1 MKHRTL
7 KIAVMALAVL
17 IVACGAGP
25 AGDAD
30 LQDRRWVLVTLEGEP
45 PLAGRAP
52 SAEFSADQ
60 ISGSASC
67 NTYFATYEVSGS
79 ELNISDVAHTE
90 MWCEDPEGVM
100 DQEQAFLDAMASVA
114 SYRLVGEQFELLD
127 GTGAVLLTF
136 EAQPSAP

>member
-1 MKHRTL
+1 MKRTTL
-7 KIAVMALAVL
+7 TIAVMALAVL

-25 AGDAD
+25 VGGAD
-30 LQDRRWVLVTLEGEP
+30 LLDTRWVLVTLEGEP

-67 NTYFATYEVSGS
+67 NSYFGTYEVSGG
-79 ELNISDVAHTE
+79 ELNIGDVAHTE

-100 DQEQAFLDAMASVA
+100 DQEQAFLVALASVT
-114 SYRLVGEQFELLD
+114 SYRMAGEQLELLD
-127 GTGAVLLTF
+127 GSGAVILLF
-136 EAQPSAP
+136 EPQAAGR